1 MGSSESTRT
10 TPHIAATDPKR
21 QTCCSS
27 PSSMGYWCVV
37 SLVAWGLL
45 SLLGIV
51 WYPLHATSAVTI
63 LFAAAI
69 GCYANWIKNRT
80 FHCSISA
87 WIFLAGASVFLLT
100 DIGVIQIEARYV
112 WPFVA
117 VGTVFS
123 VILEWRHATR
133 LGQ

>member
-1 MGSSESTRT
+1 
-10 TPHIAATDPKR
+10 
-21 QTCCSS
+21 
-27 PSSMGYWCVV
+27 MGYWCVV

>member
-1 MGSSESTRT
+1 M
-10 TPHIAATDPKR
+10 
-21 QTCCSS
+21 C
-27 PSSMGYWCVV
+27 YWCVV

-51 WYPLHATSAVTI
+51 WHPLHATSAVTI

-69 GCYANWIKNRT
+69 GCFANWIKNRT

-87 WIFLAGASVFLLT
+87 WIFLAGALVFLLT
-100 DIGVIQIEARYV
+100 DTGVIQIEPRYV
-112 WPFVA
+112 WSFVA
-117 VGTVFS
+117 VATVFS
-123 VILEWRHATR
+123 FILEWRYATR